1 MPANNTAGMTAA
13 MKSYKTQVAKKK
25 GQYASSDRMTAM
37 AKAAGK
43 PVAKK
48 TARNMPMSPLKK
60 ATAKSAPTM
69 GKVPVKPKAA
79 PVMAT
84 SPLKRMKPKSY
95 RASSR

>member
-1 MPANNTAGMTAA
+1 MPANNTGGMTAA
-13 MKSYKTQVAKKK
+13 MKAYKTQVAKNKS
-25 GQYASSDRMTAM
+25 QYASSDRMTAM

-48 TARNMPMSPLKK
+48 VGRKMPVSPLK
-60 ATAKSAPTM
+60 
-69 GKVPVKPKAA
+69 KAA

-84 SPLKRMKPKSY
+84 SPLKKMKPKSY